1 MIRLARPDETALLPA
16 IEHDS
21 DQTMRQTPYAYIAD
35 LPPVAADHYREAV
48 AGGTTWVATDQDDR
62 PVGFVA
68 CVVKDDG
75 LVVGQLSVRQSAQKR
90 GLGAALMQ
98 ASIDWAKAA
107 GQPRL
112 MLTTFIDVPFNAPF
126 YRRLGFEA
134 VATAALTPSLKHMLA
149 HEAEQGHDP
158 AKRVGMALDLTGSA
172 P

>member
-1 MIRLARPDETALLPA
+1 MIRLARLDETALLPA

-21 DQTMRQTPYAYIAD
+21 DQAMRQTPYAYIAD

-48 AGGTTWVATDQDDR
+48 AGGTTWVATDQDDQ

-75 LVVGQLSVRQSAQKR
+75 LVVAQLSVRQSAQKR
-90 GLGAALMQ
+90 GVGRALMQ
-98 ASIDWAKAA
+98 ATIDWARSS

-134 VATAALTPSLKHMLA
+134 VAAALTPSLKHMLA

-158 AKRVGMALDLTGSA
+158 AKRVGMALELTGSA

>member
-1 MIRLARPDETALLPA
+1 MIRLARLDETALLPA

-98 ASIDWAKAA
+98 ATIDWAKAA

-126 YRRLGFEA
+126 YQRLGFE
-134 VATAALTPSLKHMLA
+134 VVGTEALTASLKHMLA
-149 HEAEQGHDP
+149 HEAQQGHDP
-158 AKRVGMALDLTGSA
+158 AKRVGMALDLAGSA